1 VRDNEEGRSEP
12 TSAAAAPSRTALSA
26 SRGRSVSDEVAQA
39 ELPSICR
46 KYESFRLRDS
56 AREKYLLASILQS
69 GVREPLQCIQ
79 TEGGEYRYILL
90 DGFKRLRCCCRLNI
104 DTVPVLSLGSDEA
117 GSILRLVRLSADR
130 RLSSLE
136 QARFVDELHGSY
148 GLTVAEIAEK
158 VERSKA
164 WVCVRLGIA
173 ERMGEVVRDAVF
185 SGRFPLRSY
194 MYTLQPFTRVNG
206 VGSRMVDR
214 FVESVAGKGLS
225 GREIDRLAYG
235 YFRGGERLRQQIESG
250 NLRWTLRQMNELGP
264 PESAGEGMSEAE
276 WNVVRD
282 LELVQ
287 KYMLR
292 ILSGLGREDLGSK
305 GFHAQALLLI
315 EGLLET
321 IDRFSAQI
329 RSFHDRR
336 AQQGSG
342 SQAL

>member
-1 VRDNEEGRSEP
+1 VRDNGEGGSVP
-12 TSAAAAPSRTALSA
+12 TSSTEAATRTALAA
-26 SRGRSVSDEVAQA
+26 SRGSAVSNEVAEA
-39 ELPSICR
+39 EVSSICR
-46 KYESFRLRDS
+46 KYESFRLRDA
-56 AREKYLLASILQS
+56 AREKYLLGSILQS

-79 TEGGEYRYILL
+79 TEGGEYCYILL

-104 DTVPVLSLGSDEA
+104 QTVPVLSLGSDEVD
-117 GSILRLVRLSADR
+117 SILHLVRLSNERA
-130 RLSSLE
+130 LSTLE

-148 GLTVAEIAEK
+148 GLSVSEIAEK

-164 WVCVRLGIA
+164 WVSVRLGIA
-173 ERMGEVVRDAVF
+173 ERMSELVRDAVF

-194 MYTLQPFTRVNG
+194 MYTLQSFTRVNG
-206 VGSRMVDR
+206 VSSRRVDR
-214 FVESVAGKGLS
+214 FVQSVAGKGLS
-225 GREIDRLAYG
+225 TRQIDKLAYG
-235 YFRGGERLRQQIESG
+235 YFRGGDQLRQQIEGG
-250 NLRWTLRQMNELGP
+250 NLSWTLRQMNDLEP

-282 LELVQ
+282 LELAQ

-292 ILSGLGREDLGSK
+292 ILSGLEREDLGSE
-305 GFHAQALLLI
+305 GFHAHALLLI
-315 EGLLET
+315 EGLLG
-321 IDRFSAQI
+321 IVDRFAAKI

>member
-1 VRDNEEGRSEP
+1 MRDNEGGRSEP
-12 TSAAAAPSRTALSA
+12 TSSAAPPSRTALSA
-26 SRGRSVSDEVAQA
+26 SRGPTVSNEVAEA
-39 ELPSICR
+39 EVPSICR
-46 KYESFRLRDS
+46 KYESFRLRDA
-56 AREKYLLASILQS
+56 ARERYLLSSILQA

-90 DGFKRLRCCCRLNI
+90 DGFKRLRCCCTLNI
-104 DTVPVLSLGSDEA
+104 DTVPVLSLGADEV
-117 GSILRLVRLSADR
+117 GSILHLIRASNDRALST
-130 RLSSLE
+130 LE

-148 GLTVAEIAEK
+148 GLSVAEIADK

-164 WVCVRLGIA
+164 WVSVRLGIA
-173 ERMGEVVRDAVF
+173 ERMSELVRDAVF

-206 VGSRMVDR
+206 VSSRTVDR

-225 GREIDRLAYG
+225 TREIDKLAYG
-235 YFRGGERLRQQIESG
+235 YFRGGDQLRQQIESG
-250 NLRWTLRQMNELGP
+250 KLRWTLRQMNELQP
-264 PESAGEGMSEAE
+264 IEPVGEGMSEAE

-282 LELVQ
+282 LELAQ

-305 GFHAQALLLI
+305 GFHAHALLLI
-315 EGLLET
+315 EGLLGI
-321 IDRFSAQI
+321 IDRFAAQI

-336 AQQGSG
+336 AEQGSG